1 MRLSNEEKL
10 KLVLEHLEKG
20 VPLHELAQRFQ
31 YDVSNVK
38 YFVGLYR
45 MHGKDVF
52 LHRGETTTYTREQKL
67 HAIDRVN
74 KEHISYRQLGLQLG
88 LIDPGILRDW
98 VNLYKAKGEAVI
110 QTTHGRKSYLKHE
123 ERLDQIADKSL
134 KDRLEYLEAENAYL
148 KKLYALIQKRS
159 KRTKKPLK

>member
-1 MRLSNEEKL
+1 LD
-10 KLVLEHLEKG
+10 HLEKG

-45 MHGKDVF
+45 MNGKDVF
-52 LHRGETTTYTREQKL
+52 LHRGKTTIYTREQKL
-67 HAIDRVN
+67 YAIDRVN
-74 KEHISYRQLGLQLG
+74 KEHISYRQLSLQLG

-98 VNLYKAKGEAVI
+98 VNLYRKKGEAAI
-110 QTTHGRKSYLKHE
+110 QNSHARKSYLKHE
-123 ERLDQIADKSL
+123 DRLDKIADKSL

-148 KKLYALIQKRS
+148 KKLYALIQQRS

>member
-1 MRLSNEEKL
+1 MKLSNEEKL

-20 VPLHELAQRFQ
+20 VPLHELAKRYD

-52 LHRGETTTYTREQKL
+52 LNRGETTIYTREQKL
-67 HAIDRVN
+67 NAINRVN
-74 KEHISYRQLGLQLG
+74 KEHISYRQLSLQLG

-98 VNLYKAKGEAVI
+98 VNLYREKGEAAI
-110 QTTHGRKSYLKHE
+110 QNSHARKSYLKHE
-123 ERLDQIADKSL
+123 ERLDKIADKSL

-148 KKLYALIQKRS
+148 KKLYALIQQRS

>member
-10 KLVLEHLEKG
+10 KMVLEHLDQG
-20 VPLHELAQRFQ
+20 IPLHTLSEKYD

-45 MHGKDVF
+45 MHGENVF
-52 LHRGETTTYTREQKL
+52 LKRGDTTTYTREQKL
-67 HAIDRVN
+67 QAIDRVN
-74 KEHISYRQLGLQLG
+74 KEHISYRQLSLQMG

-98 VNLYKAKGEAVI
+98 VNLYKAKGESAI
-110 QTTHGRKSYLKHE
+110 QTTHARKSYLKHE
-123 ERLDQIADKSL
+123 DRLDRIADKTL
-134 KDRLEYLEAENAYL
+134 RERLEYLEAENAYL

-159 KRTKKPLK
+159 KRTKK

>member
-1 MRLSNEEKL
+1 MRLTNEQKL
-10 KLVLEHLEKG
+10 SMVLEHLEDG
-20 VPLHELAQRFQ
+20 IPLHDLAKKYT

-52 LHRGETTTYTREQKL
+52 LLHGENTIYTREQKL
-67 HAIDRVN
+67 KAIHRVN
-74 KEHISYRQLGLQLG
+74 KEHISYRQLSLQLG
-88 LIDPGILRDW
+88 LMDPGILRDW
-98 VNLYKAKGEAVI
+98 VNLYSEKGELAI
-110 QTTHGRKSYLKHE
+110 QTTRARNHYLKHE
-123 ERLDQIADKSL
+123 ERLNKIADKSL

-159 KRTKKPLK
+159 KRIKK

>member
-1 MRLSNEEKL
+1 MKLSNEEKL
-10 KLVLEHLEKG
+10 KMVLEHLEQG
-20 VPLHELAQRFQ
+20 VLLYEFAKRYN

-52 LHRGETTTYTREQKL
+52 LNRGETTTYTREQKL
-67 HAIDRVN
+67 HAIHRVN
-74 KEHISYRQLGLQLG
+74 QEHISYRQLGLQLG

-98 VNLYKAKGEAVI
+98 MNLYREKGEAAI

-123 ERLDQIADKSL
+123 DRLDKIADKSL

-148 KKLYALIQKRS
+148 KKLYALMQKRS
-159 KRTKKPLK
+159 KRTKK

>member
-1 MRLSNEEKL
+1 MRLTNEQKL
-10 KLVLEHLEKG
+10 SMVLEHLEDG
-20 VPLHELAQRFQ
+20 IPLHDLAKKYT

-45 MHGKDVF
+45 IHGKDVF
-52 LHRGETTTYTREQKL
+52 LLHGENNIYTREQKL
-67 HAIDRVN
+67 RAIDRVN
-74 KEHISYRQLGLQLG
+74 KEHISYRKLSLQLG

-98 VNLYKAKGEAVI
+98 VNLYREKGEIAI
-110 QTTHGRKSYLKHE
+110 QTTRARNHYLKHE
-123 ERLDQIADKSL
+123 ERLDKIADKSL

-159 KRTKKPLK
+159 KRTKKSSK